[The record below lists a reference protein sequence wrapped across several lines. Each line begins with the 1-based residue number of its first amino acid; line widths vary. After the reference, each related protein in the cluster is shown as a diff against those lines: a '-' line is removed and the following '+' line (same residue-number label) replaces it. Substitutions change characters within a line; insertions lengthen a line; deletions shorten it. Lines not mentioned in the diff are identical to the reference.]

1 MAFCTFLLRR
11 NGYSFTSSKIV
22 VGGGGKSG
30 GKIIRIGA
38 GERFSRIFFGV
49 FFFTLGRL
57 SEFSRVL
64 FMRFLCHY
72 ALFPTQSSRVLVL
85 RFLSHYTL
93 FPTQVFTGNTFYF
106 CVFFPTTSSFP
117 LRSSRVRRHIFAFFP
132 TTPSFP
138 LRSSRVIRFIFAFS
152 LPLRSLPQSVF
163 ARFTN
168 ALSFPLSESWNRL
181 TQRLYCL
188 YLMS

>member
-1 MAFCTFLLRR
+1 MAFCTFLHLR
-11 NGYSFTSSKIV
+11 NGCSFTSSKIV
-22 VGGGGKSG
+22 VGGGAKGG

-38 GERFSRIFFGV
+38 GERFKPIFFGV

-57 SEFSRVL
+57 SESSRVL

-117 LRSSRVRRHIFAFFP
+117 LRSSRV
-132 TTPSFP
+132 
-138 LRSSRVIRFIFAFS
+138 IRFIFAFS

-181 TQRLYCL
+181 TRRLYCL

>member
-1 MAFCTFLLRR
+1 MAFCTFLHLR

-38 GERFSRIFFGV
+38 GERFSRIDFWR

-57 SEFSRVL
+57 SESSRVL

-117 LRSSRVRRHIFAFFP
+117 LRSSRVRRFIFASFSHYAFFP
-132 TTPSFP
+132 TQVFTRYTFYFCVFFATTLPSSVS
-138 LRSSRVIRFIFAFS
+138 LRSF
-152 LPLRSLPQSVF
+152 
-163 ARFTN
+163 
-168 ALSFPLSESWNRL
+168 
-181 TQRLYCL
+181 Y
-188 YLMS
+188 